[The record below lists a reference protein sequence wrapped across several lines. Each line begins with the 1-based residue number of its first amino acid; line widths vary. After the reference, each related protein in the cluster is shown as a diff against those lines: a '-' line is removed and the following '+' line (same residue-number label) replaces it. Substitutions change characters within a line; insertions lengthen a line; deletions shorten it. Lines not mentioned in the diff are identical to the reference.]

1 LPCVLPCTASSPA
14 PHSPRLSNA
23 IHHKS
28 RTPTPPPPMTL
39 DPSNPRNPR
48 SINVTQHGF
57 PASTQLTSRRS
68 DKVQGL
74 PLRHNVVPKTSTDP
88 GQIPLS
94 TAVSHA
100 QLANDRAGTQGSC
113 RRLPSRTHHGLQH
126 PRASDAT
133 GRRVR
138 TGSWVVR
145 QGGYGSPHSM
155 SEELERSPGGYFVLH
170 QDEYLRSA
178 RTTRERAARSEG
190 ATSELDRREV

>member
-1 LPCVLPCTASSPA
+1 VHSRRFCLVFYRALHQAQLRTAPA
-14 PHSPRLSNA
+14 FQMPSITDLE
-23 IHHKS
+23 
-28 RTPTPPPPMTL
+28 PPPPMTL
-39 DPSNPRNPR
+39 DPSNPRNPK
-48 SINVTQHGF
+48 SINVTQHGL

-145 QGGYGSPHSM
+145 QGGM
-155 SEELERSPGGYFVLH
+155 
-170 QDEYLRSA
+170 DLRIQCPKSWNDPRVGISCYI
-178 RTTRERAARSEG
+178 RTST
-190 ATSELDRREV
+190 